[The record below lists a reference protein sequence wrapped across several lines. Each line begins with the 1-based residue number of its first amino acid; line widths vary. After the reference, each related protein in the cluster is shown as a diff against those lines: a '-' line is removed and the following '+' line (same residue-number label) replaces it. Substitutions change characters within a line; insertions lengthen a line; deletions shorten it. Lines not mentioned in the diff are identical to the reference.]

1 MKEVGMDKLNNK
13 WIKEQKRRKIKMEDT
28 KRNPNKYLIVI
39 FLFV

>member
-13 WIKEQKRRKIKMEDT
+13 WIKEQKQRKIKMEDT
-28 KRNPNKYLIVI
+28 KQNTKKYLIVI